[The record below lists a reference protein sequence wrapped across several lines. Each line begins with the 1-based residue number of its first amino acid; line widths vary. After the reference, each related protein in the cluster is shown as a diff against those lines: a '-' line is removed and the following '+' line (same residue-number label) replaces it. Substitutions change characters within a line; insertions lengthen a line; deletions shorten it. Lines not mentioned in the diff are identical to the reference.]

1 MLHTAIQDYPESHLR
16 KCGHGGGHGWGTLSD
31 GLWLSAFQGHV
42 KYLAKKRKE
51 LKVLEEIVL
60 LQQAAQ
66 LYSIEPEERFGA
78 WFWALERLSEKESYT
93 LSCQLEPRS

>member
-1 MLHTAIQDYPESHLR
+1 MHLRGALKRPQKKCVPFLGIYVSDLGMLHTAIQDYPE
-16 KCGHGGGHGWGTLSD
+16 
-31 GLWLSAFQGHV
+31 GHV
-42 KYLAKKRKE
+42 KHLAKKRKE